1 MNYLKKVGIGLL
13 YTIIPILVLTFIV
26 TLLHYFGIINKGVLT
41 ILEIIIPSISLF
53 IGGFQVGKKSK
64 QKGWLEGIKFSLII
78 FIIMIILNLIFK
90 NYLEFKNIL
99 YYLILFSL
107 CTIGSMMGINKK

>member
-41 ILEIIIPSISLF
+41 IL
-53 IGGFQVGKKSK
+53 
-64 QKGWLEGIKFSLII
+64 
-78 FIIMIILNLIFK
+78 
-90 NYLEFKNIL
+90 
-99 YYLILFSL
+99 
-107 CTIGSMMGINKK
+107 